1 MKARLLELN
10 VSPFGG
16 KQKLT
21 LELEGD
27 FGPQYIELQG
37 KELEVEIKEFREKR
51 SRNANAYAW
60 TLMGKLA
67 AKLNLTT
74 TEIYRNYIKEIG
86 DNYTVVC
93 VKNNAVRSLR
103 EGWEKNGIGW
113 TSGLL
118 DSKIPGCTN
127 VVLFYGS
134 STYDTKQMS
143 RLIDM
148 IVADCKENGIETEN
162 PENIKSLLERWE
174 K

>member
-37 KELEVEIKEFREKR
+37 KELEFEIKEFHEKR

-60 TLMGKLA
+60 TLIGKLA
-67 AKLNLTT
+67 GKLNLTPK
-74 TEIYRNYIKEIG
+74 EIYREYIKDVG

-93 VKNNAVRSLR
+93 VKNEAVRSLR
-103 EGWEKNGIGW
+103 EGWENNGIGW

-127 VVLFYGS
+127 VVLFFGS

-162 PENIKSLLERWE
+162 PENIKSLIERWE